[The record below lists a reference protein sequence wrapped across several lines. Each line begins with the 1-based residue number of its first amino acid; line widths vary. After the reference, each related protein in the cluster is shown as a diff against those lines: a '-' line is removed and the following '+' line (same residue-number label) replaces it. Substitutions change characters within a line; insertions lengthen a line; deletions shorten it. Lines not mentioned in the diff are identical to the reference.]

1 MDLMQM
7 QTLLAARFPKDHS
20 RLARMSHFM
29 GLLKSAVD
37 GMAGLG
43 VVLRVEADGLD
54 AMSSR
59 PPPPARPDPL
69 ESLDTAIAHM
79 VRASS
84 HATYEKGPED

>member
-1 MDLMQM
+1 MDLMRM
-7 QTLLAARFPKDHS
+7 QTLLAARFLKDHS

-43 VVLRVEADGLD
+43 VVLRVEADGLEGEK
-54 AMSSR
+54 
-59 PPPPARPDPL
+59 PLPPAPAGPDPL

-79 VRASS
+79 VRAST